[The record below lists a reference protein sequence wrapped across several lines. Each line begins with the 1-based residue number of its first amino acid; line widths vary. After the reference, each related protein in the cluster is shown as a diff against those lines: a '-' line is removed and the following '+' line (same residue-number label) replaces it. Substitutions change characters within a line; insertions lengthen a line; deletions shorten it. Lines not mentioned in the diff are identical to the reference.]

1 MRINKQKGGGLK
13 VIYRRSVRSV
23 DKNEAIEQIINET
36 NEHNCIGRACESCI
50 LYRKSGNGCDISLMN
65 NKKRNAV
72 ISTIMTDLQI
82 EKSDVNKVINFKI
95 ESTKHYSLF
104 MEQRKQLTQEQLIT
118 QDDYFIREG
127 THCSGRHSDCPD
139 CEICYFRN
147 KDRSCFPCNYRR
159 KDVVNWLILNR
170 GVCKC

>member
-82 EKSDVNKVINFKI
+82 EKSDVNKVINSKI

-104 MEQRKQLTQEQLIT
+104 MEQRKQLTQEQLIKAY
-118 QDDYFIREG
+118 QRMGFRIAEELNNFP
-127 THCSGRHSDCPD
+127 SDSTAPFMV
-139 CEICYFRN
+139 Y
-147 KDRSCFPCNYRR
+147 NY
-159 KDVVNWLILNR
+159 
-170 GVCKC
+170 